1 MKRIELC
8 FNVVRFLGSF
18 INFQRSSILESIK
31 WNSEKKQKKENNK
44 LGSGSRDVKEYQG
57 MGDKQIKGDGEC

>member
-1 MKRIELC
+1 M
-8 FNVVRFLGSF
+8 
-18 INFQRSSILESIK
+18 LESIK